1 MNIVQALIRLL
12 RDAGF
17 ETRYGT
23 AYQIN
28 DYLTDVDFSQSR
40 GETVSY
46 MHLITSL
53 SSVNGRERGEFSVYF
68 ARLCDF
74 DFNGEDLLDVQEEL
88 KGYGEE
94 LIRSATCGNEVK
106 VLGNARWQFGY
117 DDFAENVC
125 WACLRLTVEST
136 TEDCVPFGDG
146 CQPKPEP
153 PAILSIVTLPAT
165 NITRSGFTVNAEI
178 KNEGSAVILS
188 RCAIARL
195 RGNYNTDNAEF
206 NNQHYYECFESR
218 NCSEQ
223 ETEIYQVEDYFK
235 FSGEQ
240 YDATPFVTAIVD
252 GKENIIYGDAIIVDT
267 LPTTPLSPLAIETI
281 EPEVGDVTVLKAIGN
296 IPFNYTNQTGFFLRK
311 KTDDEIKVL
320 TANAVGTIRLVI
332 RLAIQ
337 LEKGTYVVQSWVIP
351 GTTPYYIKR
360 GNIVEFTIS

>member
-1 MNIVQALIRLL
+1 MNIVQSLLRLL

-28 DYLTDVDFSQSR
+28 DYLTDVDFSRSR
-40 GETVSY
+40 GGTVAY

-94 LIRSATCGNEVK
+94 LIRAATCGNEVR

-125 WACLRLTVEST
+125 WVCLRLTVEST
-136 TEDCVPFGDG
+136 TEECVPFGEG

-153 PAILSIVTLPAT
+153 PALPSIETLPAT
-165 NITRSGFTVNAEI
+165 NITRSGFTVNAKI
-178 KNEGSAVILS
+178 HNEVGAVISS
-188 RCAIARL
+188 RCAFARL
-195 RGNYNTDNAEF
+195 RGNYNTENAEF
-206 NNQHYYECFESR
+206 YEQHYHECFESK

-223 ETEIYQVEDYFK
+223 ATDTYQVEDYMK
-235 FSGEQ
+235 FAGEQ
-240 YDATPFVTAIVD
+240 YDVTPYVTVIVD
-252 GKENIIYGDAIIVDT
+252 GEEKIVQGYATIVAT
-267 LPTTPLSPLAIETI
+267 LPTSHLPTLEIETL
-281 EPEVGDVTVLKAIGN
+281 EPDVGEVTVLKAKRT
-296 IPFNYTNQTGFFLRK
+296 IPFSYTMQNGFFLKK

-320 TANAVGTIRLVI
+320 TANAGGNIRLE
-332 RLAIQ
+332 IQ
-337 LEKGTYVVQSWVIP
+337 LEKGTYVVQSFVIP
-351 GTTPYYIKR
+351 GTTPYYITR
-360 GNIVEFTIS
+360 GNYIEFTVN

>member
-1 MNIVQALIRLL
+1 MNIVQYLIRLL

-28 DYLTDVDFSQSR
+28 EYLTDVDFSQSR
-40 GETVSY
+40 GETVAY
-46 MHLITSL
+46 LHLITSL
-53 SSVNGRERGEFSVYF
+53 SSVNGRDRGEFSVYF

-74 DFNGEDLLDVQEEL
+74 DLNGENLLDIQEEL

-94 LIRSATCGNEVK
+94 LIRSATCGNEVR

-125 WACLRLTVEST
+125 WACLRVTVEST
-136 TEDCVPFGDG
+136 TEECVPFGDG

-153 PAILSIVTLPAT
+153 PALLSIVTLPAT

-178 KNEGSAVILS
+178 NNEVGAVILS
-188 RCAIARL
+188 KCAIAKL
-195 RGNYNTDNAEF
+195 RGNYNTEQAEF
-206 NNQHYYECFESR
+206 NNPHYYECFESR

-223 ETEIYQVEDYFK
+223 ETDIYKVEDYLK
-235 FSGEQ
+235 FSGEE
-240 YDATPFVTAIVD
+240 YEAAPFVNAIVE
-252 GKENIIYGDAIIVDT
+252 GKENIIYGDAIIVET
-267 LPTTPLSPLAIETI
+267 LPTSPLPILDVKTI
-281 EPEVGDVTVLKAIGN
+281 EPEVGDVTVLKGIMTV
-296 IPFNYTNQTGFFLRK
+296 PFVYTMQNGFFLRK

-320 TANAVGTIRLVI
+320 TANAGVNFRLE
-332 RLAIQ
+332 IQ
-337 LEKGTYVVQSWVIP
+337 LERGTYVVQSWVIP

-360 GNIVEFTIS
+360 GNSIEFTIS

>member
-1 MNIVQALIRLL
+1 MNIVQTLIRLL

-40 GETVSY
+40 GGTVAY
-46 MHLITSL
+46 IHLITSL
-53 SSVNGRERGEFSVYF
+53 SSVNGRERGEFAVYF

-74 DFNGEDLLDVQEEL
+74 DFNGEELLDVQQEL

-94 LIRSATCGNEVK
+94 LIRAATCGNEVR

-125 WACLRLTVEST
+125 WVCMRVTLEST
-136 TEDCVPFGDG
+136 TEECVPFGDG
-146 CQPKPEP
+146 CQPRPEP

-165 NITRSGFTVNAEI
+165 NIKSSGFTVNAEL
-178 KNEGSAVILS
+178 KNEGGSVILS

-206 NNQHYYECFESR
+206 NNPYYYECFESR

-223 ETEIYQVEDYFK
+223 ETEIYQVEDYLK

-252 GKENIIYGDAIIVDT
+252 GKENIVYGDAIIVET
-267 LPTTPLSPLAIETI
+267 LPTTPFSSLSIETI
-281 EPEVGDVTVLKAIGN
+281 EPEVGDVTVLKAFRT
-296 IPFNYTNQTGFFLRK
+296 IPFNYTMQNGFFLKK
-311 KTDDEIKVL
+311 KTDEEIKVL
-320 TANAVGTIRLVI
+320 TANAGGNIRLE
-332 RLAIQ
+332 IQ
-337 LEKGTYVVQSWVIP
+337 LEKGNYVVQSWVIP

-360 GNIVEFTIS
+360 GNAIEFTIS